1 MADAARLLDNFYQKV
16 HYRIEKQGFMKF
28 IRFSMLGL
36 LLNFFSCSTPNV
48 ASCFDSVR
56 FDHVAAYSKWYAET
70 RKTNRVLVQ
79 DFEMEVREL
88 EAREVA
94 QNPEILSEIL
104 LKRDG
109 YTIARIT
116 KERGVTL
123 TVLNPAQNLVNSVN
137 EAYCQLSK
145 YAAQWTPPH

>member
-1 MADAARLLDNFYQKV
+1 MADVIRLLGDFFAKV
-16 HYRIEKQGFMKF
+16 HYRIEKQDFMKF

-36 LLNFFSCSTPNV
+36 LLNLFSCSTPNA
-48 ASCFDSVR
+48 ASCFDSAR

-79 DFEMEVREL
+79 DFEMEVREI
-88 EAREVA
+88 EAREAV
-94 QNPEILSEIL
+94 QNPEILREIL

-116 KERGVTL
+116 KERGIAL
-123 TVLNPAQNLVNSVN
+123 IVLNPPQNLVNSVN

>member
-1 MADAARLLDNFYQKV
+1 
-16 HYRIEKQGFMKF
+16 
-28 IRFSMLGL
+28 
-36 LLNFFSCSTPNV
+36 
-48 ASCFDSVR
+48 
-56 FDHVAAYSKWYAET
+56 
-70 RKTNRVLVQ
+70 
-79 DFEMEVREL
+79 MEVREL

>member
-1 MADAARLLDNFYQKV
+1 MADSARLLGDFYQKV
-16 HYRIEKQGFMKF
+16 HYQIEKQDFMKF

-36 LLNFFSCSTPNV
+36 LLNFFSCSTPNA
-48 ASCFDSVR
+48 ASCFDSAR

-88 EAREVA
+88 EARETV
-94 QNPEILSEIL
+94 QNSEILSEIL

-123 TVLNPAQNLVNSVN
+123 IVLNPAQNLVNSVN

-145 YAAQWTPPH
+145 NATLWKQPH